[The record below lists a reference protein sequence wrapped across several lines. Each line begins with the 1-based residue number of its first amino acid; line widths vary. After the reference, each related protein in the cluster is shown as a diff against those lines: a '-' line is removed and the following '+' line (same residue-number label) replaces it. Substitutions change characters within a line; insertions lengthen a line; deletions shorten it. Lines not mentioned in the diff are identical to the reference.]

1 MNLDHVQFLK
11 SQVTDIKN
19 INTDWRKIEFKRT
32 DKKERKKELKKGLW
46 RTKKTEKQTGKHKD
60 KET

>member
-19 INTDWRKIEFKRT
+19 RNTDWRKIEFKRT

-46 RTKKTEKQTGKHKD
+46 
-60 KET
+60 